1 MTYEFVF
8 KDSFM
13 DLRKTYIQ
21 ETKTNEEILL
31 YPRWSFPNGKYS
43 FFCREEEYKAISTKE
58 SVMYNVFI
66 VCHPDGSEIAR
77 VKNIPLLKKESIL
90 KELNLVYGKNS
101 YQIKTTLAFKN
112 ITISK
117 DEELIMTAN
126 KISSIY
132 KNVLS
137 MYDYNVNVHN
147 TLDLPFVVWV
157 AIFKGIVL
165 LMRH

>member
-8 KDSFM
+8 KDAFM

-21 ETKTNEEILL
+21 ETQTNEEILL
-31 YPRWSFPNGKYS
+31 YPRWSFPTGKYS

-58 SVMYNVFI
+58 SVIYHAFI

-77 VKNIPLLKKESIL
+77 VKSVPLLKKESMF
-90 KELNLVYGKNS
+90 KELHLVYGENG
-101 YQIKTTLAFKN
+101 YHIRTTLAFKN
-112 ITISK
+112 IIISK
-117 DEELIMTAN
+117 DGGIMLTAS

-132 KNVLS
+132 RSVLG
-137 MYDYNVNVHN
+137 MYDYNVNVHD
-147 TLDLPFVVWV
+147 TLDLPFVAWV

-165 LMRH
+165 LMSH